1 MKKWLADASSSNW
14 LRVVGVGT
22 IVLIASYLLI
32 QQSTRLA
39 ADDLPLA
46 TAQTTVHRLE
56 SGAKPNEAVPQTLT
70 DLKSDSTVFV
80 AITDQSYKILASSIK
95 LDGSAPLPP
104 DETLAVAKSK
114 GINTFTW
121 KPEADVRLA
130 TQVLP
135 YSGGFVVAGQSLA
148 QAEKRIE
155 TYGWIVL
162 AAWLGIVLWATF
174 IPLPIRNK
182 N

>member
-1 MKKWLADASSSNW
+1 MKKWLAHASSSNW

-46 TAQTTVHRLE
+46 TAQTAVHRLE
-56 SGAKPNEAVPQTLT
+56 SGAKPNQVVPDTLT
-70 DLKSDSTVFV
+70 DLNTDSTVFV
-80 AITDQSYKILASSIK
+80 AVTDKEYKVLASSIK

-104 DETLAVAKSK
+104 VDTFANSHKSYS
-114 GINTFTW
+114 FTW
-121 KPEADVRLA
+121 EPESGARLA
-130 TQVLP
+130 TQILP
-135 YSGGFVVAGQSLA
+135 YSGGFVVAGQSLS
-148 QAEKRIE
+148 QVEKRIE
-155 TYGWIVL
+155 IYGWIVL
-162 AAWLGIVLWATF
+162 AAWIAIVLWATF

-182 N
+182 TS